1 METKLNRLVITALLL
16 QASTGLYAQTFL
28 IAEAEP
34 DAYAQIQKALDA
46 PAETPD
52 CSHQDFGP
60 HITVEQDDVLKK
72 PVFLFHSHVTPDNDR
87 CSAFDRQ
94 RIEIKTYGPSP
105 AYVKG
110 FLGDTVTLRW
120 RFQLPEGFQSSRNF
134 THIHQIKA
142 GDGDDGSPLITLTPR
157 KGNPDQLQLIHT
169 AGTGAVSAGTVAHV
183 NLEPFLGVWVEAYEK
198 ITYGYKGRYSIV
210 IKRLS
215 DGEKLFEYTND
226 ELDLWRRDTTFI
238 RPKWGVYRSLNDAGS
253 LRDEKVKFDRF
264 CIAKGDDDCPAEEQ
278 PATPTAQ

>member
-1 METKLNRLVITALLL
+1 LNRLVVPALLL
-16 QASTGLYAQTFL
+16 HASAGLYAQTFL

-52 CSHQDFGP
+52 CSHTDFGP
-60 HITVEQDDVLKK
+60 HITVEPDDVLKK
-72 PVFLFHSHVTPDNDR
+72 QVFIFHSHVTPDNDR

-226 ELDLWRRDTTFI
+226 ELDLWRKDTTFI

-253 LRDEKVKFDRF
+253 LRDERVKFDRF
-264 CIAKGDDDCPAEEQ
+264 CFAKGDDDCPAEEP
-278 PATPTAQ
+278 PATPAGQ

>member
-1 METKLNRLVITALLL
+1 MNRLVTALLL

-52 CSHQDFGP
+52 CSHPDFGP
-60 HITVEQDDVLKK
+60 HITLETDSVLEK
-72 PVFLFHSHVTPDNDR
+72 PIFVFHSHVTPDNDR

-110 FLGDTVTLRW
+110 FLGDSVTLRW
-120 RFQLPEGFQSSRNF
+120 RFQLPEGFQSSKNF

-142 GDGDDGSPLITLTPR
+142 GDGDDASPLITLTPR
-157 KGNPDQLQLIHT
+157 KGNPDVLQLIHT
-169 AGTGAVSAGTVAHV
+169 AGTGAVSSGTVAHV

-215 DGEKLFEYTND
+215 DGE
-226 ELDLWRRDTTFI
+226 RRLSGRNGESTE
-238 RPKWGVYRSLNDAGS
+238 V
-253 LRDEKVKFDRF
+253 
-264 CIAKGDDDCPAEEQ
+264 
-278 PATPTAQ
+278 

>member
-1 METKLNRLVITALLL
+1 LNRLVTALLL

-52 CSHQDFGP
+52 CSHPDFGP
-60 HITVEQDDVLKK
+60 HITLETDSVLEK
-72 PVFLFHSHVTPDNDR
+72 PVFVFHSHVTPDNDR

-110 FLGDTVTLRW
+110 FLGDSVTLRW
-120 RFQLPEGFQSSRNF
+120 RFQLPEGFQSSKNF

-142 GDGDDGSPLITLTPR
+142 GDGDDASPLITLTPR
-157 KGNPDQLQLIHT
+157 KGNPDVLQLIHT
-169 AGTGAVSAGTVAHV
+169 AGTGAVSSGTVAHV

-210 IKRLS
+210 IKRLN
-215 DGEKLFEYTND
+215 DGERLFEYNND
-226 ELDLWRRDTTFI
+226 ELDLWRKDNTYI

-253 LRDEKVKFDRF
+253 LRDERVKFDRF
-264 CIAKGDDDCPAEEQ
+264 CIAKGDDDCPAETTAAAV
-278 PATPTAQ
+278 PAP

>member
-1 METKLNRLVITALLL
+1 LNRLVTALLL

-52 CSHQDFGP
+52 CSHPDFGP
-60 HITVEQDDVLKK
+60 HITLETDSVLEK
-72 PVFLFHSHVTPDNDR
+72 PVFVFHSHVTPDNDR

-110 FLGDTVTLRW
+110 FLGDSVTLRW
-120 RFQLPEGFQSSRNF
+120 RFQLPEGFQSSKNF

-157 KGNPDQLQLIHT
+157 KGNPDVLQLIHT
-169 AGTGAVSAGTVAHV
+169 AGTGAVSSGTVAHV

-215 DGEKLFEYTND
+215 DGEKLFEYSND
-226 ELDLWRRDTTFI
+226 ELDLWRKDTTFI

-253 LRDEKVKFDRF
+253 LRDERVKFDRF
-264 CIAKGDDDCPAEEQ
+264 CIAKGDDDCPAETTAAAV
-278 PATPTAQ
+278 PAP